1 MNRKFLISVVVLF
14 IVSMVTDF
22 IIHGAL
28 LGADYAKMAGT
39 VFRTETDSQQYFPL
53 MLLAHVLIAC
63 GFVWIYRQGHES
75 GKPFMQQGLRF
86 GAAVSLLATI
96 PGYLIYYVVQPLPQA
111 LVVKQI
117 VFSVIAALVMGVVV
131 AWLHRD

>member
-39 VFRTETDSQQYFPL
+39 VFRTETDSL
-53 MLLAHVLIAC
+53 DAARAC
-63 GFVWIYRQGHES
+63 ADRLRLCVDLSS
-75 GKPFMQQGLRF
+75 G
-86 GAAVSLLATI
+86 A
-96 PGYLIYYVVQPLPQA
+96 
-111 LVVKQI
+111 
-117 VFSVIAALVMGVVV
+117 
-131 AWLHRD
+131 

>member
-1 MNRKFLISVVVLF
+1 
-14 IVSMVTDF
+14 
-22 IIHGAL
+22 
-28 LGADYAKMAGT
+28 
-39 VFRTETDSQQYFPL
+39 

-63 GFVWIYRQGHES
+63 GFVWIYRQGHEA
-75 GKPFMQQGLRF
+75 GKSFMQQGLRF

-96 PGYLIYYVVQPLPQA
+96 PGYLIYYVVQPLPQV

-117 VFSVIAALVMGVVV
+117 VFSVVAALIMGLVV